1 MSPKKLARIFAVG
14 VNHKSGSAFLRDRL
28 FIDEEM
34 LPEVYGRLAR
44 ESIGQAIVLST
55 CDRVEIQGA
64 HPDPERAVS
73 TIHELFREIGG
84 SDTEILDRSL
94 YTHLDDAAVRHI
106 MAVASSLD
114 SQVIGEPQVLG
125 QVKEAHRHA
134 GAAGMVGREIGNVL
148 QLAYGTAKRV
158 RGETS
163 IGARAVSIA
172 SAAVQIAKDIHGDLR
187 ERNTLIV
194 GLGEIGDLIVRQL
207 KAAGAHR
214 ISLTG
219 PGRRTAREALS
230 LGYHFLPFDDLAG
243 GLARADITVSAAGL
257 GRFLIEKRM
266 VDQALRERR
275 RRPMLFLDGGLP
287 ADVEPDVH
295 DLDGAFVYT
304 LDDLEQVAQ
313 RGRQERAAVA
323 AEAWEIVDYE
333 VERWRAGRNIEVVV
347 PTLVA
352 LRARFDL
359 TREEILASQPE
370 IDAHEAT
377 RLLVNRLLHAPTRA
391 LRNLAEQGAEKDSGE
406 MLVRRLFALDKGD
419 GTEGER

>member
-1 MSPKKLARIFAVG
+1 MSPKKPARVFAVG

-28 FIDEEM
+28 FVDEEM
-34 LPEVYGRLAR
+34 LPEVYGRLTR
-44 ESIGQAIVLST
+44 ESIVQAIVLST

-64 HPDPERAVS
+64 HPDPERAIS
-73 TIHELFREIGG
+73 AIHAFFREVGG
-84 SDTEILDRSL
+84 SDAVTLDHAL
-94 YTHLDDAAVRHI
+94 YAHLDAAAVRHI

-134 GAAGMVGREIGNVL
+134 WAAGMVGHEINNIV
-148 QLAYGTAKRV
+148 QLAYSTAKRV
-158 RGETS
+158 RSETS

-187 ERNTLIV
+187 DRNILIV
-194 GLGEIGDLIVRQL
+194 GLGEIGDLIIRQL

-214 ISLTG
+214 ISLAG
-219 PGRRTAREALS
+219 PGRRTEREALS
-230 LGYHFLPFDDLAG
+230 LGFHFLPFDDLLG
-243 GLARADITVSAAGL
+243 GLVRADIIVSTLGL
-257 GRFLIEKRM
+257 GRFLIERGM
-266 VDQALRERR
+266 VDKALRERR

-323 AEAWEIVDYE
+323 TEAWEIVDCE
-333 VERWRAGRNIEVVV
+333 VERWRAGRNIEAVV

-352 LRARFDL
+352 LRKRFDL
-359 TREEILASQPE
+359 VREEILVSQPE

-377 RLLVNRLLHAPTRA
+377 RLLVNRLLHAPTRV
-391 LRNLAEQGAEKDSGE
+391 LRDLAEQGAGKDIGE
-406 MLVRRLFALDKGD
+406 MLVRRLFALDKDD
-419 GTEGER
+419 GMEGER

>member
-1 MSPKKLARIFAVG
+1 MSPESPARIFAVG

-28 FIDEEM
+28 FVDEEM

-64 HPDPERAVS
+64 HPDPEQAISVIR
-73 TIHELFREIGG
+73 EFFREIGG
-84 SDTEILDRSL
+84 SDAETLDHAL
-94 YTHLDDAAVRHI
+94 YTHFDDTAVRHI

-125 QVKEAHRHA
+125 QV
-134 GAAGMVGREIGNVL
+134 VL
-148 QLAYGTAKRV
+148 QLAYGAAKRV
-158 RGETS
+158 RSETS
-163 IGARAVSIA
+163 IGERAVSIA
-172 SAAVQIAKDIHGDLR
+172 SAAVQIAHDIHGDLQ

-219 PGRRTAREALS
+219 PGRRTEREALA
-230 LGYHFLPFDDLAG
+230 LGFHFLPFDDLAG

-257 GRFLIEKRM
+257 GRFLVEKRM

-295 DLDGAFVYT
+295 DLDGAFAYT
-304 LDDLEQVAQ
+304 VDDLEQVAQ
-313 RGRQERAAVA
+313 RGRQEREAVA
-323 AEAWEIVDYE
+323 AEAWEIVDRE
-333 VERWRAGRNIEVVV
+333 VERWRAGRNIEAVV

-359 TREEILASQPE
+359 AREEILASRPE

-391 LRNLAEQGAEKDSGE
+391 LRDLAEQDAEKDIGE
-406 MLVRRLFALDKGD
+406 MLVRRLFALDKD
-419 GTEGER
+419 DETEGER

>member
-1 MSPKKLARIFAVG
+1 MSPENPARVFAVG

-28 FIDEEM
+28 FVDEEM
-34 LPEVYGRLAR
+34 LPEFYGRLAR

-73 TIHELFREIGG
+73 VIHEFFKRIGG
-84 SDTEILDRSL
+84 SDAEMLDHAL
-94 YTHLDDAAVRHI
+94 YAYFDDAAVRHI

-125 QVKEAHRHA
+125 QIKEAHRHA
-134 GAAGMVGREIGNVL
+134 GAAGMVGHEMDDVL
-148 QLAYGTAKRV
+148 QLAYGAAKRV
-158 RGETS
+158 RRETS
-163 IGARAVSIA
+163 IGERAVSIA
-172 SAAVQIAKDIHGDLR
+172 SAAVQIAQDIHGDLR

-219 PGRRTAREALS
+219 PGRRTEREALAQ
-230 LGYHFLPFDDLAG
+230 GFHFLPFDDLAG

-257 GRFLIEKRM
+257 GRFLVGKGM

-295 DLDGAFVYT
+295 DSDGAFVYT

-313 RGRQERAAVA
+313 RGRQEREAVA
-323 AEAWEIVDYE
+323 KEAWEIVDRE
-333 VERWRAGRNIEVVV
+333 VERWRAGHNVKAVV

-352 LRARFDL
+352 LRSKFDL
-359 TREEILASQPE
+359 AREEILASRPE

-391 LRNLAEQGAEKDSGE
+391 LRNLAEQGAEKDTGE
-406 MLVRRLFALDKGD
+406 MLVRRLFALDKDD
-419 GTEGER
+419 GTEGEQ

>member
-1 MSPKKLARIFAVG
+1 MSPENPARVFAVG

-28 FIDEEM
+28 FVDEEM
-34 LPEVYGRLAR
+34 LPEFYGRLAR

-73 TIHELFREIGG
+73 VIHEFFRGIGG
-84 SDTEILDRSL
+84 SDAETLDHAL
-94 YTHLDDAAVRHI
+94 YAHFDDAAVRHI

-134 GAAGMVGREIGNVL
+134 GAAGMIGHEMDDVL
-148 QLAYGTAKRV
+148 QFAYGAAKRV
-158 RGETS
+158 RSETS
-163 IGARAVSIA
+163 IGERAVSIA
-172 SAAVQIAKDIHGDLR
+172 SAAVQIAQDIHGDLR

-194 GLGEIGDLIVRQL
+194 GLGEIGDLIVRLL

-219 PGRRTAREALS
+219 PGRRTEREALA
-230 LGYHFLPFDDLAG
+230 LGFHFLPFDDLAG

-257 GRFLIEKRM
+257 GRFLVEKGM

-313 RGRQERAAVA
+313 RGRQERVAVA
-323 AEAWEIVDYE
+323 TEAWEIVDRE
-333 VERWRAGRNIEVVV
+333 VERWRAGRNIKAVV

-352 LRARFDL
+352 LRSKFDL
-359 TREEILASQPE
+359 AREEILASRPE

-391 LRNLAEQGAEKDSGE
+391 LRDLAEQGAEKDNGE
-406 MLVRRLFALDKGD
+406 MLVRRLFALDKDD
-419 GTEGER
+419 GTEGEQ